1 MIFGSR
7 WGFFWSLKPFTQLSS
22 YEISFVIL
30 LGAKDGPDG
39 HLLVLTEPIVVGGF
53 HRNSYSVDQKSGYCR
68 RSSLTVDRIEN
79 LMAHYEVQLL
89 ILPTRAP
96 FRLKIPTYLS
106 KRIFLRFSESGSQN
120 EKFIK

>member
-7 WGFFWSLKPFTQLSS
+7 WGFFWSLKPFTQLSR

-53 HRNSYSVDQKSGYCR
+53 HRNSYYLLVTQGGSNGVI
-68 RSSLTVDRIEN
+68 SL
-79 LMAHYEVQLL
+79 
-89 ILPTRAP
+89 
-96 FRLKIPTYLS
+96 
-106 KRIFLRFSESGSQN
+106 
-120 EKFIK
+120 

>member
-1 MIFGSR
+1 MEFIACMIEFI
-7 WGFFWSLKPFTQLSS
+7 KC
-22 YEISFVIL
+22 VM
-30 LGAKDGPDG
+30 
-39 HLLVLTEPIVVGGF
+39 
-53 HRNSYSVDQKSGYCR
+53 YSVTQKSCNYR
-68 RSSLTVDRIEN
+68 SSSLTVDRIEN

-106 KRIFLRFSESGSQN
+106 KRIFFKISESSLQN

>member
-1 MIFGSR
+1 MVI
-7 WGFFWSLKPFTQLSS
+7 WVKISS
-22 YEISFVIL
+22 EISDSLTRWTRLNIKVVEHVNQNFIL
-30 LGAKDGPDG
+30 FLFDYVAIAW
-39 HLLVLTEPIVVGGF
+39 T
-53 HRNSYSVDQKSGYCR
+53 YSVDQKSGYCR

-106 KRIFLRFSESGSQN
+106 KRIFFKISESGLQN
-120 EKFIK
+120 KKFIE